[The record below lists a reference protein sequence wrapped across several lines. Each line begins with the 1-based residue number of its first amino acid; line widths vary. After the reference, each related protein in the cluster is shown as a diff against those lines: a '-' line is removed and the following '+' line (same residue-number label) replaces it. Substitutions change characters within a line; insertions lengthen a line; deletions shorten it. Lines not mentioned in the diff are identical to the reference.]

1 MALTQQEPDDPQ
13 TKAAQRLY
21 VLATGQMPP
30 VGRSSSSATST
41 SDAEVEEAMGS
52 FRLLPAYPNPFN
64 PETQIAF
71 EVAETTTVRLT
82 VFDALGREVATL
94 ADGRY
99 EPGRYTSVFGD
110 SELASG
116 LYFVRVTANSETSA
130 TPQMYTRRITLL
142 K

>member
-21 VLATGQMPP
+21 VLATGLMPP
-30 VGRSSSSATST
+30 VGRSSSATT
-41 SDAEVEEAMGS
+41 GASDAEVMRATGS

-71 EVAETTTVRLT
+71 EVIEASSVRMA
-82 VFDALGREVATL
+82 VFDVLGREVVVL
-94 ADGRY
+94 ANGRF
-99 EPGRYTSVFGD
+99 EPGRYTSVFGG
-110 SELASG
+110 SEFESG
-116 LYFVRVTANSETSA
+116 LYFVRATTTPETSA
-130 TPQMYTRRITLL
+130 VLEMYTQRITLL